1 MKNSTKIILGI
12 LTFLPFVFLVI
23 YIGFIFTSF
32 IPTAIKADQTHD
44 DIPVEL
50 FQSISVMLILIIL
63 MVIIK
68 LGVII
73 YYIVHANNNP
83 ENDSGKKIM
92 WTILLILVGTIT
104 SIVYYFV
111 EILPAKENTTTLG
124 YNS

>member
-12 LTFLPFVFLVI
+12 LTFLPFLFLVI
-23 YIGFIFTSF
+23 YIAFIFTSF
-32 IPTAIKADQTHD
+32 IPTAIEADQSHD
-44 DIPVEL
+44 DVPVAL
-50 FQSISVMLILIIL
+50 FQSISVMIILIIL

-83 ENDSGKKIM
+83 ANDSAKKIM
-92 WTILLILVGTIT
+92 WTILLIIVGTIT
-104 SIVYYFV
+104 AIVYYFV
-111 EILPAKENTTTLG
+111 EILPAKEDTTTLG